1 MQDVA
6 IETDGLTK
14 YYGETRGIEDLSFSV
29 AEGEVFGFLGP
40 NGAGKTT
47 AIRTLLGYQS
57 PTSGLATVL
66 GQDVTDAEAMRQARD
81 RIGYL
86 PGSPGLDNSVTGR
99 RLLDLYRSLRGD
111 ERSEELLDSFR
122 PPLDRAVGEY
132 STGNK
137 QMLAIVIALMH
148 APDLVVMDEPTSGLD
163 PLKQERLYDLIRQER
178 RRGVTFFFC
187 SHILSEVRKVCS
199 RVGIIREGR
208 LVELEDVDT
217 LLHRGG
223 KTVQIRVADDVT
235 ADDFALSGVHDL
247 SVSAASDDEG
257 GTLATATQVSF
268 TYTGA
273 YDDLLD
279 HLTEFHV
286 VDLDVKEA
294 PIEEVFM
301 RFYGEEKGD
310 RDRTA
315 ETGGISDA

>member
-1 MQDVA
+1 VQNAA
-6 IETDGLTK
+6 IETDSLSK
-14 YYGETRGIEDLSFSV
+14 YYGETRGIEDLTFAV
-29 AEGEVFGFLGP
+29 DEGEVFGFLGP

-57 PTSGLATVL
+57 PTSGSARVL
-66 GQDVTDAEAMRQARD
+66 GQDVTDAEAMRTARD

-86 PGSPGLDNSVTGR
+86 PGDPGLDESVTGR
-99 RLLDLYRSLRGD
+99 RLLALYRSLRGD
-111 ERSEELLDSFR
+111 ERSEELLDSFT
-122 PPLDRAVGEY
+122 PPLDRKIGEY

-163 PLKQERLYDLIRQER
+163 PLKQERLYDLIRRER
-178 RRGVTFFFC
+178 KRGVTFFFS

-199 RVGIIREGR
+199 RVGIIRDGQ
-208 LVELEDVDT
+208 LVELEDVET

-223 KTVQIRVADDVT
+223 KTVQLRVADDVT

-247 SVSAASDDEG
+247 SMSEASDDEG

-286 VDLDVKEA
+286 VDLDIEEA

-301 RFYGEEKGD
+301 RFYGGESGASVSPSGTD
-310 RDRTA
+310 V
-315 ETGGISDA
+315 IPDA